1 MLLVGPYVD
10 QLRELTQTSSARGLK
25 ARSKDEKPD
34 AEKELPE
41 STEPTPATDSAEA
54 AEPTPATDS
63 AEPAASVRPEEPE
76 DGTS

>member
-1 MLLVGPYVD
+1 MGDEDRGYLRYEEKQAAENRMLLVGPYVD
-10 QLRELTQTSSARGLK
+10 QLREL
-25 ARSKDEKPD
+25 
-34 AEKELPE
+34 
-41 STEPTPATDSAEA
+41 TPATDSAEA